1 MSEDTIRT
9 KLELVDGYKFLAH
22 FDEDRIPPLLMDEP
36 APLGKNAGPNPNQVL
51 SSAVGNC
58 LSASALFCLRKAHV
72 AVNGMQTQVV
82 TKLGRNPQGRI
93 RIVEIKVHIT
103 IDVPGDQRSR
113 MSRCMDLFEDLCIV
127 TQSVIRIALR

>member
-36 APLGKNAGPNPNQVL
+36 APLGNGAGPNPSQVVSICGWEL
-51 SSAVGNC
+51 FERERTI
-58 LSASALFCLRKAHV
+58 LSAKSARRCEWNAD
-72 AVNGMQTQVV
+72 ASMQTQVV

-103 IDVPGDQRSR
+103 IDVPADILIWS
-113 MSRCMDLFEDLCIV
+113 DYL
-127 TQSVIRIALR
+127 